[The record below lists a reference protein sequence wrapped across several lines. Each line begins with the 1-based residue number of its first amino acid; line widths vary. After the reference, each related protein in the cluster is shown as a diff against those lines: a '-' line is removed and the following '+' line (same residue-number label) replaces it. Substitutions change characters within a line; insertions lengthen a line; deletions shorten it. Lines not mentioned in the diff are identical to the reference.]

1 MFACITIVL
10 GPEWVGHLW
19 QSSLGGSFIVISFNK
34 LISSVLDVL
43 IRGRLAVLVT
53 NLIWVRIRSS
63 SIGRKEVLV
72 HRPVLI
78 FFVWSSQEAM
88 FLRFESHNLR
98 GIFTMLEV
106 IDSVNQIWQVLVFIA
121 IVRIRTLILWRLIS
135 IRILVIVAWLHCW
148 ASCALFTRMVMSLQ
162 AKSSRFELS
171 IGLFIGGLILP
182 LDCLWSRIRFS

>member
-88 FLRFESHNLR
+88 FLRFESHNLG

-106 IDSVNQIWQVLVFIA
+106 IDSVNQIWQVLVLIA
-121 IVRIRTLILWRLIS
+121 IVRVSTLICCWWVCICV
-135 IRILVIVAWLHCW
+135 LVVVAWLHSW
-148 ASCALFTRMVMSLQ
+148 ATCTLFTRMVV
-162 AKSSRFELS
+162 
-171 IGLFIGGLILP
+171 P
-182 LDCLWSRIRFS
+182 L